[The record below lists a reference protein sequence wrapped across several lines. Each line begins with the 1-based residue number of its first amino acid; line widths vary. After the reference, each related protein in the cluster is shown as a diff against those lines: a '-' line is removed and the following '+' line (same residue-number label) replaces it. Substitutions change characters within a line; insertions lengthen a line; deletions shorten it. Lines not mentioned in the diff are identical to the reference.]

1 LNIDSISQST
11 LVTNAKTLI
20 DWPPPYRIQ
29 TSRRARN
36 TFLKITPNRGL
47 EIVVP
52 HQKSKPNI
60 DKLLSEKRTWIEKNY
75 HYITLSLEASR
86 LELPIIIECPALLE
100 SWHVNYQFIPHKTR
114 VTLKQ
119 GIGFD
124 HERVLSISGDTTNIA
139 LCLQHLKKWLM
150 RHALATLSPWLKSL
164 SLITDLRYNRI
175 IIRGQTTLW
184 GSCNTKKTISLN
196 YKLLFLPR
204 NLVEHVLLHE
214 LCHTKYLN
222 HSKRFWQFL
231 NTWDNQSHQNRQQL
245 KKADGYLPRWVR
257 LT

>member
-11 LVTNAKTLI
+11 LVTNATTLI
-20 DWPPPYRIQ
+20 DWPPPYRIKL
-29 TSRRARN
+29 SHRARN

-52 HQKSKPNI
+52 HHKAKPNI
-60 DKLLSEKRTWIEKNY
+60 PKLLLEKRVWIEKNY
-75 HYITLSLEASR
+75 HYITLSLETSH
-86 LELPIIIECPALLE
+86 LPLPTIIECPALLE
-100 SWHVNYQFIPHKTR
+100 SWSVNYQFIPHRTR

-119 GIGFD
+119 AMVGD
-124 HERVLSISGDTTNIA
+124 HERVLSLSGDTSNIT

-150 RHALATLSPWLKSL
+150 RHALVTLSPWLKTL
-164 SLITDLRYNRI
+164 GAITNLHYDRL

-204 NLVEHVLLHE
+204 DLAKHVLLHE
-214 LCHTKYLN
+214 LCHTKHLN
-222 HSKRFWQFL
+222 HSKRFWQLL
-231 NTWDNQSHQNRQQL
+231 NTWDKQSHLHRQQL
-245 KKADGYLPRWVR
+245 KKADSYLPRWVV